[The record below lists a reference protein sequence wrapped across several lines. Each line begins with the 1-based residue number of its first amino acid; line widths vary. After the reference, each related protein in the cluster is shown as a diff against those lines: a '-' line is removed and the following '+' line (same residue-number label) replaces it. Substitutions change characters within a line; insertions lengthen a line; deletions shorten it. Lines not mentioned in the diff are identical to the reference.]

1 VKPTGPFFEISTLGD
16 HVFDDV
22 WKVASGVKYWWYK
35 TKKKKGYKLYG
46 PFSSEKMKKWLSKSK
61 IPWNLQI
68 SPASSKTQTQPKDLD
83 AMYFFPLLSLGASS
97 FSSKMSSPVGKIR
110 SIDRPS
116 ALQVMRDKEKNRK
129 LNKDDK
135 AYVRKCPHDHL
146 LVYRQSCIVVKGT
159 TRLTQKIRCSTCG
172 ALQMRRAKV
181 YACELCKWYLCTWC
195 SSAKREYFNTFSFSR
210 FYYVTRITR
219 ISFVSLTHAT
229 RKSLEKQRSNA
240 HLITMNTQ

>member
-1 VKPTGPFFEISTLGD
+1 
-16 HVFDDV
+16 
-22 WKVASGVKYWWYK
+22 
-35 TKKKKGYKLYG
+35 
-46 PFSSEKMKKWLSKSK
+46 
-61 IPWNLQI
+61 
-68 SPASSKTQTQPKDLD
+68 
-83 AMYFFPLLSLGASS
+83 
-97 FSSKMSSPVGKIR
+97 MSSPVGKIR

-210 FYYVTRITR
+210 FYYVTQITR
-219 ISFVSLTHAT
+219 ISLTHTA
-229 RKSLEKQRSNA
+229 RKSLENQRLNV
-240 HLITMNTQ
+240 HLIMMNTKLALRARTQVRIVIESRWVAIILMIEMKIMMTMMSHVSVHTPKIEGVVLEVR